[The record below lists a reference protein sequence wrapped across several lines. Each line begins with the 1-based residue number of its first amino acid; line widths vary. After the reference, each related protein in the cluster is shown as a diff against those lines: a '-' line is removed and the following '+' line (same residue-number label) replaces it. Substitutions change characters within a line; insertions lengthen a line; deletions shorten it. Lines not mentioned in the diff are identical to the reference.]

1 MTEKTKHKVLLTLL
15 LKTEADVLLSRRRA
29 RQIAHLLGFSMQDQI
44 RISTAVS
51 EIVRNVQISAS
62 GGKVE
67 YRLSDSKLPFSFQI
81 AVTDGGAGIRELAD
95 LLDADSEH
103 AGMNG
108 ARRLVDKLT
117 RETTLGGGT
126 VINLTKHLALR
137 TLPFTAAEIDHLVNS
152 LTKMVST
159 SPLDEVHLQNQELL
173 VALDELHNHQAML
186 DELNEELR
194 MKNENLGRLYAE
206 VKSLNDSL
214 EKKVADRTAEL
225 QSARDDAIGANN
237 LKSEFVA
244 NISHEIRTPMSGIL
258 GLSELLVRET
268 EGEVRETATYIH
280 NSATSLMTLVN
291 DLLDMS
297 KLESG
302 KIDII
307 KTNFKIDG
315 LIDDV
320 LSSFYIAAKK
330 KGIELDQ
337 DIDERLQD
345 LVYGAED
352 RIRQVLQNLVQN
364 AIKFTEQGSVSL
376 CVREQHRDDET
387 AYVKFSVKDT
397 GPGISHDNQRKL
409 FRLFVQVDGSTTRR
423 HGGTGLGLALSKK
436 LVELMHGAIGVDSE
450 RGSGSTF
457 WFTVPLE
464 VGAKEIC
471 QID

>member
-1 MTEKTKHKVLLTLL
+1 
-15 LKTEADVLLSRRRA
+15 
-29 RQIAHLLGFSMQDQI
+29 
-44 RISTAVS
+44 
-51 EIVRNVQISAS
+51 
-62 GGKVE
+62 
-67 YRLSDSKLPFSFQI
+67 
-81 AVTDGGAGIRELAD
+81 
-95 LLDADSEH
+95 
-103 AGMNG
+103 
-108 ARRLVDKLT
+108 
-117 RETTLGGGT
+117 
-126 VINLTKHLALR
+126 
-137 TLPFTAAEIDHLVNS
+137 
-152 LTKMVST
+152 VST